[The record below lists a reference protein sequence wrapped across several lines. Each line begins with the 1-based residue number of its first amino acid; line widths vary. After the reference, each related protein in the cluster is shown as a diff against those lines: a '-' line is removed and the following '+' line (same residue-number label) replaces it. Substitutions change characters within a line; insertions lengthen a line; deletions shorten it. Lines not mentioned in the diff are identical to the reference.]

1 MFINRAKNIKW
12 FNKRKASDLFNE
24 KSVGEKIGCFQIHH
38 EVLEE
43 VPSCVVWLKPEKRTI

>member
-43 VPSCVVWLKPEKRTI
+43 VSLCIVWLKPQKRTI